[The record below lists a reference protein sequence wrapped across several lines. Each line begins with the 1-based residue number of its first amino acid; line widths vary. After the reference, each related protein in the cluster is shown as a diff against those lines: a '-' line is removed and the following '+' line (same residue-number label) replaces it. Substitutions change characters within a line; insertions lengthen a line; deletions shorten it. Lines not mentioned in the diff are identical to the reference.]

1 MIREYIHKSLA
12 AGRWFELSLT
22 EQLGN
27 IGSEYNRAI
36 AAKRK
41 GDQQRYQDACDRT
54 LELCE
59 LTIDDQRWRGKSAL
73 KEICRLNEE
82 VARTLVDE
90 QQPDA
95 RLQAFFDGHAYAA
108 RLSKHSFVPSI

>member
-1 MIREYIHKSLA
+1 MIREYIHKNLA

-41 GDQQRYQDACDRT
+41 GDPERYQNACDRT

-59 LTIDDQRWRGKSAL
+59 LTIDDPRWRGKPAL
-73 KEICRLNEE
+73 KELCRLNEE

-90 QQPDA
+90 QEPDP
-95 RLQAFFDGHAYAA
+95 RLQTYLDGHAYAA
-108 RLSKHSFVPSI
+108 RLRK

>member
-1 MIREYIHKSLA
+1 MIRDYIHKTLA
-12 AGRWFELSLT
+12 DGRWFELSLA

-41 GDQQRYQDACDRT
+41 GDPDRYRNACDRT

-59 LTIDDQRWRGKSAL
+59 LTIDDQRWRGKPAL
-73 KEICRLNEE
+73 RELCRLNQE

-90 QQPDA
+90 ERPDP
-95 RLQAFFDGHAYAA
+95 RLQAFFDAHAYAA
-108 RLSKHSFVPSI
+108 RLGR

>member
-1 MIREYIHKSLA
+1 MIKEYIHKSLA
-12 AGRWFELSLT
+12 TGRWFELSLT

-36 AAKRK
+36 AANRK
-41 GDQQRYQDACDRT
+41 GDPERYQNACDRT

-59 LTIDDQRWRGKSAL
+59 LTIDDPRWRRKPAL

-90 QQPDA
+90 HQPDP
-95 RLQAFFDGHAYAA
+95 RLQAYFDGHAYAA
-108 RLSKHSFVPSI
+108 RLSK

>member
-1 MIREYIHKSLA
+1 MIRDYMHKNLA
-12 AGRWFELSLT
+12 AGRWFELSLS

-36 AAKRK
+36 AAKRR
-41 GDQQRYQDACDRT
+41 GDQERYQNACDRT

-59 LTIDDQRWRGKSAL
+59 LTLDDQRWRGKPAL

-82 VARTLVDE
+82 VARTLIDE
-90 QQPDA
+90 QQPDH
-95 RLQAFFDGHAYAA
+95 RLQAYLDGHAHAA
-108 RLSKHSFVPSI
+108 RRSK

>member
-1 MIREYIHKSLA
+1 MHKNLA

-36 AAKRK
+36 TAKRK
-41 GDQQRYQDACDRT
+41 GDQERYENACDRA

-59 LTIDDQRWRGKSAL
+59 LTIDDQRWRGKPAL
-73 KEICRLNEE
+73 REICRLNEE

-90 QQPDA
+90 LNPDP
-95 RLQAFFDGHAYAA
+95 RLQAHFDAHAYAA
-108 RLSKHSFVPSI
+108 RRNK

>member
-1 MIREYIHKSLA
+1 MIKDYIHKNLA
-12 AGRWFELSLT
+12 DGRWFELSLS

-27 IGSEYNRAI
+27 IGSEYNRAV

-41 GDQQRYQDACDRT
+41 GDPERYQNACDRA

-59 LTIDDQRWRGKSAL
+59 LTLDDRRWRGKPAL
-73 KEICRLNEE
+73 KEFCRLNEE

-90 QQPDA
+90 QQPDL
-95 RLQAFFDGHAYAA
+95 RLQAYFDGHAYAA
-108 RLSKHSFVPSI
+108 RRNK

>member
-1 MIREYIHKSLA
+1 MIREYIHKNLK
-12 AGRWFELSLT
+12 AGRWCELSLS

-36 AAKRK
+36 TAKRK
-41 GDQQRYQDACDRT
+41 GDQERYGNACDRT

-59 LTIDDQRWRGKSAL
+59 LTIDDQRWRGTPVL
-73 KEICRLNEE
+73 KEICRMNRE

-90 QQPDA
+90 QVPDI
-95 RLQAFFDGHAYAA
+95 RLQAFFDGHANAA
-108 RLSKHSFVPSI
+108 RLRK

>member
-1 MIREYIHKSLA
+1 MIREYLHKHLA
-12 AGRWFELSLT
+12 AGRWFELSLS

-36 AAKRK
+36 AANRK
-41 GDQQRYQDACDRT
+41 GDQERYQNACDRT

-59 LTIDDQRWRGKSAL
+59 LTIDDPRWRGKPTL
-73 KEICRLNEE
+73 KELCRLNEE

-90 QQPDA
+90 GRPDR
-95 RLQAFFDGHAYAA
+95 RLQSYFDGHAYAA
-108 RLSKHSFVPSI
+108 RSKR

>member
-1 MIREYIHKSLA
+1 MIKEYIHKNLA
-12 AGRWFELSLT
+12 SGRWFELSLS

-36 AAKRK
+36 AAKRR
-41 GDQQRYQDACDRT
+41 GDAERYEHACDRT

-59 LTIDDQRWRGKSAL
+59 LSIDDPRWRGKPAL
-73 KEICRLNEE
+73 GELCRLNEE

-90 QQPDA
+90 QQPDP
-95 RLQAFFDGHAYAA
+95 RLQAYFDGHAYAA
-108 RLSKHSFVPSI
+108 RLAK

>member
-12 AGRWFELSLT
+12 AGRWFELSLS

-41 GDQQRYQDACDRT
+41 GDQERYQNASNRT
-54 LELCE
+54 LDFANLPS
-59 LTIDDQRWRGKSAL
+59 TISDG
-73 KEICRLNEE
+73 EE
-82 VARTLVDE
+82 SLR
-90 QQPDA
+90 
-95 RLQAFFDGHAYAA
+95 
-108 RLSKHSFVPSI
+108 

>member
-1 MIREYIHKSLA
+1 MIKNYTHTHLA
-12 AGRWFELSLT
+12 AGRWFELTLS

-41 GDQQRYQDACDRT
+41 GDAERYKNACDRT

-59 LTIDDQRWRGKSAL
+59 LTIDDLRWRGKPAL
-73 KEICRLNEE
+73 KELCRLNEE
-82 VARTLVDE
+82 VVRTLIDE
-90 QQPDA
+90 EQPDP
-95 RLQAFFDGHAYAA
+95 RLQAYFDGHAFAA
-108 RLSKHSFVPSI
+108 RNRR

>member
-1 MIREYIHKSLA
+1 MHKNLA

-22 EQLGN
+22 EQLAN
-27 IGSEYNRAI
+27 IGSEYNRAA

-41 GDQQRYQDACDRT
+41 GNEERYQNACDRT

-59 LTIDDQRWRGKSAL
+59 LTLDDQRWRHKPAL
-73 KEICRLNEE
+73 KELCRMNAE

-90 QQPDA
+90 TQPDP
-95 RLQAFFDGHAYAA
+95 RLQAYFDGHAYAV
-108 RLSKHSFVPSI
+108 RFSK

>member
-1 MIREYIHKSLA
+1 MIKEYIHKDLA
-12 AGRWFELSLT
+12 AGRWFELSLA

-41 GDQQRYQDACDRT
+41 GDQQRYQNACDRT

-59 LTIDDQRWRGKSAL
+59 LTIDDQRWRRKPAL
-73 KEICRLNEE
+73 RELCRLKEE

-90 QQPDA
+90 ERPDH
-95 RLQAFFDGHAYAA
+95 RLQTFFDGHGYAA
-108 RLSKHSFVPSI
+108 RLRK

>member
-1 MIREYIHKSLA
+1 MIREYIHKNLA
-12 AGRWFELSLT
+12 AGRWFELSLSA
-22 EQLGN
+22 QLGN

-36 AAKRK
+36 TARRK
-41 GDQQRYQDACDRT
+41 GDQERYQNACDRT

-59 LTIDDQRWRGKSAL
+59 LTIDDMRWRGKPAL

-90 QQPDA
+90 QQPDP
-95 RLQAFFDGHAYAA
+95 RLQSYFDGHAYAA
-108 RLSKHSFVPSI
+108 RLSG

>member
-1 MIREYIHKSLA
+1 MIGEYIHKYLA
-12 AGRWFELSLT
+12 AGSWFELSLT

-41 GDQQRYQDACDRT
+41 GDPERYQNACDRT

-59 LTIDDQRWRGKSAL
+59 LTIDDPRWKGKPAL
-73 KEICRLNEE
+73 RELCRLKEE

-90 QQPDA
+90 EQPDP
-95 RLQAFFDGHAYAA
+95 RLQAYFDGHAYAA
-108 RLSKHSFVPSI
+108 RLRK